1 MAVGLVDINRL
12 LLLGDED
19 DGDVNNNGSRADKVE
34 GPSIT
39 LGNAA
44 ARFVGT
50 EARPYAMAG

>member
-44 ARFVGT
+44 ARFVGYN
-50 EARPYAMAG
+50 ASP